1 MSPCAGSVLV
11 PPRRRAAVVG
21 LVALLVAAGCTTG
34 STSAPDNQSVPPPFA
49 GCADLLQPPAAA
61 SPAPSATVVAAPT
74 PDTLPDLQLE
84 CFNGGEQFS
93 LSAVQ
98 GPAVINLW
106 ASWCPPCRK
115 ELPAFQRLSERL
127 NGALHVVGVNVRD
140 DRSAA
145 QSLAEDFGLRFPN
158 LIDPDDELRVALERP
173 YLPITLFVDAQ
184 GTVRHIDMSG
194 ALDDAELADLV
205 ERHLGVVVPA

>member
-1 MSPCAGSVLV
+1 MSPCVASVPMPL
-11 PPRRRAAVVG
+11 RRRAAVVG
-21 LVALLVAAGCTTG
+21 LVALLVATGCTTG
-34 STSAPDNQSVPPPFA
+34 STPAPSNQTSPPPFA
-49 GCADLLQPPAAA
+49 GCSDLLQPPAAA
-61 SPAPSATVVAAPT
+61 SPAPAGTTSA
-74 PDTLPDLQLE
+74 PDTLPDLNLQ

-93 LSAVQ
+93 LRALQ

-115 ELPAFQRLSERL
+115 ELPAFQRLSDRL

-158 LIDPDDELRVALERP
+158 LVDQDDELRVALARP

-184 GTVRHIDMSG
+184 GEVRHIDMSG
-194 ALDDAELADLV
+194 ALDDVELADLV